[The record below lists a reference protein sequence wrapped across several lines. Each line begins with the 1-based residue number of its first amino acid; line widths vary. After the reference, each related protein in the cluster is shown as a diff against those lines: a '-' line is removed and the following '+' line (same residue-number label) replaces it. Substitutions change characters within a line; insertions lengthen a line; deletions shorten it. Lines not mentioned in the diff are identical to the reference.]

1 MSKSSLR
8 ERKKQRSRDDILSAA
23 QQLIAERGYV
33 KVRMRDISESA
44 DVSYQTLYNYFPTK
58 AHITEAL
65 ITADIDPLRGQM
77 TATIEGQASQ
87 PLRALEQLNQLRFDF
102 LEAHDRDI
110 WRDLCIAL
118 LQRESQPNQIGQLIE
133 AHTSQPTIELITR
146 SRAADALLARV
157 DTNVLARTINDLTNN
172 ALNAYLMNPEADA
185 SMILARLSSQLTL
198 VLSPY
203 LVEGVASP

>member
-77 TATIEGQASQ
+77 TATIDGQACE
-87 PLRALEQLNQLRFDF
+87 PLRALELLNQLRFDF

-118 LQRESQPNQIGQLIE
+118 LQRESRPNQIGQLIE

-146 SRAADALLARV
+146 SRATGALARV
-157 DTNVLARTINDLTNN
+157 DTNVLARTINDLTNT

-203 LVEGVASP
+203 LAEGVASP